1 MARVMHP
8 ELRVV
13 EQDVYHLIANRNPI
27 AKGDLAVQYS
37 WITGKKVNEPSSFF
51 HRIWNAM
58 SPWKAY
64 GGQTDQ
70 EKFLVDIEFDSRPS
84 MMTNGRGVEY
94 TPAQRAELYELMG
107 TQGRFASDLTQ
118 IMNESKNFVKSYR
131 EAQASTGTYIDH
143 RRWQNIH
150 NRINTALMR
159 ARRQAEAAMT
169 DAEEV
174 RMQQT
179 RQQMIEES
187 TERGDTTLVNQV
199 LGIYK

>member
-1 MARVMHP
+1 
-8 ELRVV
+8 
-13 EQDVYHLIANRNPI
+13 
-27 AKGDLAVQYS
+27 
-37 WITGKKVNEPSSFF
+37 
-51 HRIWNAM
+51 
-58 SPWKAY
+58 
-64 GGQTDQ
+64 
-70 EKFLVDIEFDSRPS
+70 
-84 MMTNGRGVEY
+84 
-94 TPAQRAELYELMG
+94 
-107 TQGRFASDLTQ
+107 
-118 IMNESKNFVKSYR
+118 MNESKNFVKSYR